1 MKKIL
6 IISSFILVLFLTSI
20 IGYKVVSANTKINEV
35 EDIITYQDKLEDYLT
50 YYNYTFD
57 NPNIII
63 DPYGISPLTAMI
75 LFERGTE
82 EEVYIKIPGKDKN
95 STYENTFEKSKVH
108 YIPIFG
114 LYPDYNNEI
123 IITCG
128 NNTKKINIKTDK
140 LPEDL
145 IPIQEENNTNSLYF
159 ITTDN
164 YTYAIDN
171 NNEVRWYLTKKYN
184 KKISRLKNGHLLLSN
199 DTMIDNQNSSGLVEI
214 DLLGKVYN
222 EYDLGVSY
230 NGSYAE
236 TDKTLLILSKNL
248 LEVDKQTG
256 EIIREINLDS
266 DYKTLSYDNKTNKI
280 ILKKEGKTLLIDYKS
295 GDTIE
300 QKNYEIEQESK
311 ILLQLYNFMSYNIA
325 TSTKFTNNKETLES
339 KKHVFLLNYKKIDN
353 NYKKHNITIK
363 KEEDRLV
370 INGTFKK
377 EEKAYLILDKFL
389 GKKVY
394 DLENGYNYINSTGLS
409 GDYSIYIK
417 IDNKIY
423 KTNNYVTF

>member
-75 LFERGTE
+75 LFETETE
-82 EEVYIKIPGKDKN
+82 EEVYIKITDKDKN

-114 LYPDYNNEI
+114 LYPDYNNEV

-145 IPIQEENNTNSLYF
+145 IPIQEENNTNNLYF

-184 KKISRLKNGHLLLSN
+184 KKISRLENGHLLLSN

-236 TDKTLLILSKNL
+236 TDKTL
-248 LEVDKQTG
+248 
-256 EIIREINLDS
+256 
-266 DYKTLSYDNKTNKI
+266 SYDNKTNKI
-280 ILKKEGKTLLIDYKS
+280 IKKKEGKTLLIDYKS
-295 GDTIE
+295 EDTIE
-300 QKNYEIEQESK
+300 QKNYEIEQENK

-325 TSTKFTNNKETLES
+325 TSTKFTNNKETSES
-339 KKHVFLLNYKKIDN
+339 KKHIFLLNYKKIDN
-353 NYKKHNITIK
+353 NYKKHNIAIK

-370 INGTFKK
+370 IKGIFKK